1 MRMDKNRIRTSET
14 GSLLLIVVLIIS
26 TNMDSGA
33 LALALHRNKVL
44 SFAKASIE
52 DTRNASTERT
62 LIMKDLLAD
71 DQTNVVTVVGT
82 ASLEFPDH
90 KKRAKLTGLWKA
102 VKSNLVRRHVPI
114 EQIEKHATKI
124 QRLIESEPKRIFPEV
139 TLLEEAENKDLYS
152 VRLRARFIHK
162 NLDEWMFIN
171 GVDLA
176 TFYRW
181 WGCPSFVVA
190 VQDMTEGQNLDMGRA
205 HIYIQN
211 ALLERGFNVKKG
223 KMLKKIQQDDVK
235 LFAGDNKKVNL
246 ALAREHN
253 SEIIVLG
260 ACIVRLREKLQ
271 LAGQPVYACDSI
283 LRLEIVDSANAD
295 IITSKEWIYHAQLD
309 EYTTAFSKD
318 RAIEKSQTKLLDLY
332 SSSIIYEILHN
343 YFEWKITNELKFV
356 NIRSIDRKSILACVK
371 SIDDLEFIADKFDGA
386 VMDIKVK
393 YGDDP
398 ERIIEAVEKVL
409 GFYLVKKDR
418 GLLYFEKRKNQ

>member
-1 MRMDKNRIRTSET
+1 ME
-14 GSLLLIVVLIIS
+14 
-26 TNMDSGA
+26 SGA
-33 LALALHRNKVL
+33 LALARHRNKML

-52 DTRNASTERT
+52 DTRNASTEPT
-62 LIMKDLLAD
+62 LLMKDLLAD

-82 ASLEFPDH
+82 ASLEFPDY

-102 VKSNLVRRHVPI
+102 VKSNLVRRQVPI
-114 EQIEKHATKI
+114 EQIEKHAINI

-139 TLLEEAENKDLYS
+139 TLLEETENKDLYS

-211 ALLERGFNVKKG
+211 ALLERGFSIKKG
-223 KMLKKIQQDDVK
+223 KMLKKIQQDDMK

-271 LAGQPVYACDSI
+271 LAGQPVYAYDST

-295 IITSKEWIYHAQLD
+295 IITSKEWVYHAQLD
-309 EYTTAFSKD
+309 EHTTAFSKE

-356 NIRSIDRKSILACVK
+356 NIRSSDRKSILACVK
-371 SIDDLEFIADKFDGA
+371 SIDDLEFIADTFDGA

-418 GLLYFEKRKNQ
+418 GSLYFEQRKDQ